1 MRILLRA
8 SAIALFLSIGVAAQD
23 LGSSNVL
30 FGGKKKETST
40 TTKKKP
46 STKSATKSKPA
57 TAKRSSPPAAKKS
70 TPSSAKKTTTPTKKV
85 EAKPTEKTAAKGTA
99 NEKKVAA
106 AEKTEPSKAET
117 PRFEIRP
124 TKTEPTA
131 VTKNAATEEKFEDL
145 IDQGNAAR
153 DDRDYSAAETAY
165 KRARAIKPKDYRAA
179 YGLGNLYSDQ
189 QRWEEAENA
198 YRTALQLSP
207 SSGFAHIALSYVLTQ
222 PIAAP
227 NLSDRYEE
235 AEKLARR
242 AIELSPRSALGFD
255 QLGVSMELRGLI
267 GQQTETAYRKAL
279 QIDDSFAPAY
289 AHLGRLLRRRGA
301 VKDSA
306 EAYSKAIER
315 TTDVGTMVIV
325 AEVMQSEQ
333 RYKESE
339 SLLRKAVNADPQN
352 PAALIML
359 GRALMALGRSD
370 EAETVLRR
378 SITASQNSF
387 TSNSLLATLYTRQKS
402 YEMAE
407 NSLMQALRS
416 VPSYENRL
424 LAQQFV
430 AVGDGY
436 TKAGKRELATRVYR
450 QAAKLDPDNG
460 SLAGKLTGKK

>member
-1 MRILLRA
+1 MKILLKA
-8 SAIALFLSIGVAAQD
+8 SALALFLAIGIAAQD
-23 LGSSNVL
+23 LGSSNKL
-30 FGGKKKETST
+30 FGSGKKETSS
-40 TTKKKP
+40 TTKKKT
-46 STKSATKSKPA
+46 SAKTATKSKS
-57 TAKRSSPPAAKKS
+57 TAAKKS
-70 TPSSAKKTTTPTKKV
+70 SSSSAKKSTSSASKK
-85 EAKPTEKTAAKGTA
+85 ATAKGIATDA
-99 NEKKVAA
+99 TKSKTPSKTDNKVAVS
-106 AEKTEPSKAET
+106 TETET
-117 PRFEIRP
+117 PKFEIRP
-124 TKTEPTA
+124 AKSEPPI
-131 VTKNAATEEKFEDL
+131 VTKNVASEEKFDDL
-145 IDQGNAAR
+145 IDEGNMAR
-153 DDRDYSAAETAY
+153 DDRDYSAAEAAY

-207 SSGFAHIALSYVLTQ
+207 SSGFTHIALSYVLTQ

-235 AEKLARR
+235 AEMLARK

-255 QLGVSMELRGLI
+255 QLGVSMELRGQI

-279 QIDDSFAPAY
+279 QLDDSFAPAY

-301 VKDSA
+301 AKESVD
-306 EAYSKAIER
+306 AYNKAIER
-315 TTDVGTMVIV
+315 TSDVGTMVVV

-339 SLLRKAVNADPQN
+339 SLLRRAVNADPQN

-359 GRALMALGRSD
+359 GRALMALNKSD
-370 EAETVLRR
+370 EAESVLKR
-378 SITASQNSF
+378 SISASQNSF
-387 TSNSLLATLYTRQKS
+387 TSNSLLGTLYTRQKN

-416 VPSYENRL
+416 VPSYENQR
-424 LAQQFV
+424 LAQQFE

-436 TKAGKRELATRVYR
+436 AKSGKRELATRVYR
-450 QAAKLDPDNG
+450 QAAKLDPDNE
-460 SLAGKLTGKK
+460 SLAGKLTSMK